1 VLTFCAIYVCVVPRF
16 ITMNEG
22 AILESVGSFEN
33 VHYKDLTKGTA
44 TYRFT
49 VLCPCKGYSGLCVIE
64 STQGPDDSGVEKRQ
78 GA

>member
-1 VLTFCAIYVCVVPRF
+1 MLTFCAICVCVVHRF

-44 TYRFT
+44 TCRFT
-49 VLCPCKGYSGLCVIE
+49 CIYLLFM
-64 STQGPDDSGVEKRQ
+64 
-78 GA
+78 